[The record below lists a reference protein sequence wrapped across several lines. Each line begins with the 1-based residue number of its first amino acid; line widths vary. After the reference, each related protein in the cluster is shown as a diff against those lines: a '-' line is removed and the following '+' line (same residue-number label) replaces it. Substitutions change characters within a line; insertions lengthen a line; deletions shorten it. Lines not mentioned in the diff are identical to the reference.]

1 MTNNRSRFFC
11 NLAFPVL
18 LLAACVLHPA
28 AARAQETSLGVD
40 CSKIN
45 APALLMQDNM
55 RAGLMLIQ
63 CGIVRGGQPAA
74 GGAEQ
79 KQVAPPNIANLL
91 VSNGSDCSSSSDM
104 CGSESMVAAS
114 TADKGQTVVVNYNSN
129 YDNGSDYSGASYST
143 DGGATFTEIQ
153 PSPFA
158 SGHGT
163 NYGDPLVV
171 FNSKMGE
178 FFAGDLVSGADCGG
192 QGIGLWTS
200 TDGKTWKTGACAHN
214 GEFDD
219 RPSMWSDNE
228 PSSATYGRMFMSW
241 NDFNTTCGD
250 GGCLF
255 VTHSDDGKTWSTP
268 VEVQNNSTFLRNV
281 QITGSP
287 RGAALL
293 GAQSTV
299 FIASMD
305 EGGGQNATRQNL
317 MFSSTDGGNTWT
329 QTIMGPRYNP
339 VGDTSCGYFYQ
350 VNPIIR
356 HMGWGEPAVGPDG
369 VVHYDYAGAGTNGD
383 HGDIFYQRSTDNGMT
398 WSKAIKL
405 NTDAVAQF
413 KTQWM
418 PSLSATSDG
427 NVTASWYDR
436 RKATSA
442 CNNVGDPG
450 CNYERVGRQSITN
463 GTSWGPEGAISP
475 VITQPAQDDPNV
487 VSCYAGD
494 YDYNVALNAADT
506 GTKTGTAY
514 VTWTDGRKKVG
525 GVSVEN
531 LEFASGAEGIGQ
543 AH

>member
-1 MTNNRSRFFC
+1 MANNRSRLLC
-11 NLAFPVL
+11 KLTFPVL
-18 LLAACVLHPA
+18 LLAACMLQPLV
-28 AARAQETSLGVD
+28 ARAQVTPLGVD

-45 APALLMQDNM
+45 PPSLLMQDNM
-55 RAGLMLIQ
+55 RAGLILIQ
-63 CGIVRGGQPAA
+63 CGIVQGGHTTATGVEHKVPTSPQ
-74 GGAEQ
+74 
-79 KQVAPPNIANLL
+79 IANVL
-91 VSNGSDCSSSSDM
+91 VSNGSDCANSADM

-114 TADKGQTVVVNYNSN
+114 TANKGQTVVVNYNAN
-129 YDNGSDYSGASYST
+129 YDNPSNYSGTSYSS

-153 PSPFA
+153 PPPFT

-163 NYGDPLVV
+163 NFGDPLVV
-171 FNSKMGE
+171 FNSKMGK

-200 TDGKTWKTGACAHN
+200 TDGKTWTTGACAHN

-228 PSSATYGRMFMSW
+228 PSSATYGRMFVSW
-241 NDFNTTCGD
+241 NDYTTTCGA

-268 VEVQNNSTFLRNV
+268 LQLNNSTFFRNV

-287 RGAALL
+287 RGATLI

-305 EGGGQNATRQNL
+305 EGGGGNATRQNL

-356 HMGWGEPAVGPDG
+356 HMGWGEPAVGPNG

-405 NTDAVAQF
+405 NTDADAAF

-450 CNYERVGRQSITN
+450 CNYERVGRQSKTN
-463 GTSWGPEGAISP
+463 GATWQTEGAISNSI
-475 VITQPAQDDPNV
+475 ITQPAQNDPNV

-506 GTKTGTAY
+506 GKTGTAY

-531 LEFASGAEGIGQ
+531 VGFARGPEP
-543 AH
+543 